1 MSEAAWK
8 KGVEDA
14 NRIAQRFEAEN
25 VALRKLIAELVGALD
40 VFADADDSAE
50 MADLIRR
57 GKEAGR

>member
-1 MSEAAWK
+1 MSDK
-8 KGVEDA
+8 
-14 NRIAQRFEAEN
+14 QEAEI